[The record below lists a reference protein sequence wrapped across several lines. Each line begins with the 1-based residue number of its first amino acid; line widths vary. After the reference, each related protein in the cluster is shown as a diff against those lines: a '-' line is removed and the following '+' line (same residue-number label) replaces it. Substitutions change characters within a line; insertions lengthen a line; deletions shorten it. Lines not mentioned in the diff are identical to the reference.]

1 MCWRDSRPRP
11 RVSPPPSPPW
21 GAAWSITRE
30 GGGRGKKAGGSES
43 ESWHAEP
50 GKLRVVTSAVLGR
63 TFKNEPFLHFVEG
76 SLLPPL

>member
-1 MCWRDSRPRP
+1 M
-11 RVSPPPSPPW
+11 PSSK
-21 GAAWSITRE
+21 GESSFSSFLGGSLVNNI
-30 GGGRGKKAGGSES
+30 GGGERGKKGSES

-63 TFKNEPFLHFVEG
+63 TFKNEPFLHFVEV

>member
-1 MCWRDSRPRP
+1 MLERF
-11 RVSPPPSPPW
+11 SPSSK
-21 GAAWSITRE
+21 GEFSSFSSLGSGLVNNE
-30 GGGRGKKAGGSES
+30 GRGGRGKKAGGSES

-63 TFKNEPFLHFVEG
+63 TFKNEPFLHFVEV

>member
-1 MCWRDSRPRP
+1 MLERF
-11 RVSPPPSPPW
+11 SPSSK
-21 GAAWSITRE
+21 GESSSFSSLGSGLVNNE
-30 GGGRGKKAGGSES
+30 GRGLKREKSWGSES

-63 TFKNEPFLHFVEG
+63 TFKNEPFLHFVEV